1 MEAVSYSWGRLKHAI
16 PAQVVGETVQRI
28 QNEDGCCPPG
38 RLVKEAQP
46 KNSPLHKLFTWDNRA
61 AADQWRRYEARNI
74 INCLVITVQHNDV
87 DVIVPA
93 FLSSGYT
100 VATQEKG
107 EGYRSF
113 PSVAEDPDL
122 SREAMEAL
130 MGRLTTLRQRFA
142 DLEPFL
148 GVWGAIDDLEAVL
161 AKRLDKAA

>member
-1 MEAVSYSWGRLKHAI
+1 MDVVSYSWGRLKHAI

-28 QNEDGCCPPG
+28 QTEDGYCSPG
-38 RLVKEAQP
+38 RLVEEARS
-46 KNSPLHKLFTWDNRA
+46 KANPLHPLFTWDNFA
-61 AADQWRRYEARNI
+61 AADQWRRHEARNI
-74 INCLVITVQHNDV
+74 INCLVVTVRHDDV

-142 DLEPFL
+142 DLQPFL
-148 GVWGAIDDLEAVL
+148 EVWDAIDNTEVAL
-161 AKRLDKAA
+161 AKR